1 MVTIRFK
8 VRLNPGRKG
17 VFLSKLSKISAETE
31 RFLRL
36 LGEDLKLE
44 SRDRNW
50 LAVEF
55 RNKSVSFA
63 CERSGHHTAF
73 EIENFNKGLL
83 FITEFDP
90 EKQDT
95 LNGYS
100 KTTLRQ
106 YARIADT
113 LDDDEQIRFGV
124 YPKIT
129 AKRAKWRALTK
140 QKAESIEHYISQSVE
155 CDGALQGKIYGL
167 TVGGQ
172 ILQFDFRD
180 LASGSLVKC
189 YMKEN
194 LYPKVIAILK
204 ERDVVV
210 FLAGKMKIQ
219 RVDKKIEHIWV
230 EKIEP
235 AEKYQEGDLQKFFGC
250 APNLTG
256 DLSTEEYISRIRSDD
271 SEISNLH

>member
-1 MVTIRFK
+1 MATLRFK

-17 VFLSKLSKISAETE
+17 VFLSKLSKIGAETE

-44 SRDRNW
+44 PRGRNW

-55 RNKSVSFA
+55 RNKSVSFT
-63 CERSGHHTAF
+63 CERSGQHTDI
-73 EIENFNKGLL
+73 EIQNFNKALL

-90 EKQDT
+90 EKQNIS
-95 LNGYS
+95 NGYS

-124 YPKIT
+124 FPKIT
-129 AKRAKWRALTK
+129 AKKAKWRTLTK
-140 QKAESIEHYISQSVE
+140 QKAERLQHYISESVE
-155 CDGALQGKIYGL
+155 CDGALQGKIYGM
-167 TVGGQ
+167 TVGGR

-180 LASGSLVKC
+180 FASGSLIKC

-194 LYPKVIAILK
+194 LYPKLINILK
-204 ERDVVV
+204 DRDAIV
-210 FLAGKMKIQ
+210 LLTGKMKIQ
-219 RVDKKIEHIWV
+219 RVDKKIEHVWA
-230 EKIEP
+230 EKIEL

-250 APNLTG
+250 APDLTG
-256 DLSTEEYISRIRSDD
+256 DLSTEEYISQIRSDD
-271 SEISNLH
+271 IEIPDLH